1 MTHPQ
6 QPTAAS
12 DHARHDTALIA
23 ALADREPDLEARD
36 LTRARELVAQC
47 ERCRDLL
54 ADLVIIRDAIPASA
68 APARPRAFTLSEA
81 DARRLRST
89 GWRRF
94 IGFFGSARDAFSRP
108 LAIGFTT
115 IGIVALVVTSS
126 PFQLGFMGSSGAA
139 PVLSTVGAA
148 VPAGGGGA
156 GGAAPQPAASAAAAA
171 PSTEVTGLYASA
183 AASAAPASAAPAP
196 SASSAPAAS
205 DAGRTAYGES
215 YASGETGGVFTG
227 SSDTDV
233 QTPDIDAGDQATKTT
248 ETNLRLASGPSLG
261 IVVGGIFLIL
271 GFGLFALRWTS
282 RRLVG

>member
-6 QPTAAS
+6 QPTAAI

-23 ALADREPDLEARD
+23 ALADRKPDLEPRD

-47 ERCRDLL
+47 EGCRDLL

-68 APARPRAFTLSEA
+68 TPARPRGFTLSEA
-81 DARRLRST
+81 DARRLMST

-148 VPAGGGGA
+148 VQAGGGGA

-183 AASAAPASAAPAP
+183 AASAAPAP
-196 SASSAPAAS
+196 SASSAPAAA

-227 SSDTDV
+227 SNDTDV
-233 QTPDIDAGDQATKTT
+233 QTPDINADDQATKTT

-261 IVVGGIFLIL
+261 IVIGGFFLIL

>member
-36 LTRARELVAQC
+36 LTRARDLVAQC
-47 ERCRDLL
+47 EGCRDLL
-54 ADLVIIRDAIPASA
+54 AELVIIRDAIPASA
-68 APARPRAFTLSEA
+68 TPVRPRTFTLSEA

-89 GWRRF
+89 GWRRL
-94 IGFFGSARDAFSRP
+94 IGFFGSARDGFSRP

-126 PFQLGFMGSSGAA
+126 PFRLGFGGAQSAAA
-139 PVLSTVGAA
+139 PVLATVGNA
-148 VPAGGGGA
+148 VPAAGA

-171 PSTEVTGLYASA
+171 RSTEVTGVYASA
-183 AASAAPASAAPAP
+183 AASAAPAP
-196 SASSAPAAS
+196 SGSSAPAAS
-205 DAGRTAYGES
+205 DSGRTVYGES
-215 YASGETGGVFTG
+215 SASGETGGVFTG
-227 SSDTDV
+227 SNDTDA
-233 QTPDIDAGDQATKTT
+233 QSPDIDTDELATKTA
-248 ETNLRLASGPSLG
+248 ETNLRLGSGPSLG

-282 RRLVG
+282 RRLEG